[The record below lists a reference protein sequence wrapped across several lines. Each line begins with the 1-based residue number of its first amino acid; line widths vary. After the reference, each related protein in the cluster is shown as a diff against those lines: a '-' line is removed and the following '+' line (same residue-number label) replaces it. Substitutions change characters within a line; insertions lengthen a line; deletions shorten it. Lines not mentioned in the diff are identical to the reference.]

1 MYYWAQSFADA
12 LRKGLVR
19 ERLLQN
25 SHRSSAHAVL
35 FDGVVCVSGH
45 EENAD
50 ARKLKD
56 ELTGELRTC
65 HTRHDDISEEQVQSP
80 FVFGGNAQSVRA
92 AGGCQNAVACA
103 EQNFR
108 GHPPH
113 GRFIL
118 DQKYGFAAGAEV
130 EHFLNDASISRL
142 RNTRQERLEHASGA
156 DFAFRPDKSATLL
169 HDSIDGRKAEPC
181 SLPFFFRGE
190 KGLENALTCL
200 QVHANSCIPHQ

>member
-25 SHRSSAHAVL
+25 SHRSSAEAVL
-35 FDGVVCVSGH
+35 CDGVVCVSGH

-56 ELTGELRTC
+56 ELAGELRTC
-65 HTRHDDISEEQVQSP
+65 HTRHDNISEEQIQSP

-92 AGGCQNAVACA
+92 AGRRENAVACA

-108 GHPPH
+108 SHPPH
-113 GRFIL
+113 G
-118 DQKYGFAAGAEV
+118 
-130 EHFLNDASISRL
+130 SSSS
-142 RNTRQERLEHASGA
+142 T
-156 DFAFRPDKSATLL
+156 KSMVSPPELKSST
-169 HDSIDGRKAEPC
+169 S
-181 SLPFFFRGE
+181 
-190 KGLENALTCL
+190 
-200 QVHANSCIPHQ
+200 